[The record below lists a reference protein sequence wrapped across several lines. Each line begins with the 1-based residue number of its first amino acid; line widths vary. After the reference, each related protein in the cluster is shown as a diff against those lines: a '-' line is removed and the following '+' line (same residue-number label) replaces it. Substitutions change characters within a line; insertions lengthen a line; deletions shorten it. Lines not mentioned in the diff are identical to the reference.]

1 MRIIAT
7 VLWAVVAIKLMA
19 LAAVC
24 VAFPFVGT
32 AMLVTNLLLS
42 LFSPMRNSAWAFTLM
57 LAVNAVLWQIAG
69 LCCPGLLGAPA
80 MLCAFVFA
88 IAVWLPFPV
97 LRAPRR

>member
-69 LCCPGLLGAPA
+69 LCCPWLLGAPA

-97 LRAPRR
+97 LRDPRR